1 MGYHGQ
7 RWNTMGCAGQIMGNQ
22 WIPGIPWPF
31 SHLPQRLR
39 GIPEQNARWSACLD
53 SSVGFVFLLF
63 SSWPKQNRRGH
74 QSGRVRTAVSP
85 RWAGAWGR
93 SRWPVSRV
101 LSPAPYPC
109 GRRSGDGHS
118 SGTTVARRLARPT
131 RAAGGNARRPMVSHG
146 AGPPLFGLAPGG
158 VCRATTVTG
167 RAVRSYRTLSPLPG
181 IRRTE
186 ARAVCFLLHCPWGR
200 PRRALPG
207 TVFPWSPDFPP
218 RRAEARQSGHPA
230 ICCAACIGT
239 GRADR
244 KPIRPDSR
252 RDVIR

>member
-1 MGYHGQ
+1 MGRDGIQ
-7 RWNTMGCAGQIMGNQ
+7 WDAQVKSWEINGFQEFRGLLATCPNVCAASRNKTQDGVLVWTPQSAL
-22 WIPGIPWPF
+22 F
-31 SHLPQRLR
+31 FFCSHLGQNKTAADTSP
-39 GIPEQNARWSACLD
+39 GGFEQPYRP
-53 SSVGFVFLLF
+53 GG
-63 SSWPKQNRRGH
+63 P
-74 QSGRVRTAVSP
+74 
-85 RWAGAWGR
+85 GAWGR